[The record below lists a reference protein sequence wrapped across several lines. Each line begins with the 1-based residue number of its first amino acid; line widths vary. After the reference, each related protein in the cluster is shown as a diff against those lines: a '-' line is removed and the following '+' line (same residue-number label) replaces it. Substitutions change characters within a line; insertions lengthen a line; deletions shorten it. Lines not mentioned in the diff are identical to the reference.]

1 MNAFIHASIAGFKR
15 CFDFNGRSSR
25 PDFWYFMLLF
35 ILLYTVV
42 AVVDQTFVR
51 AKVDIRN
58 LPLGSYIPMGMVDP
72 NVGLLVLLY
81 RPVMALPTIAVSV
94 RRLHD
99 VGKSGWWS
107 VLWVLPIPGIGWLY
121 LIPLLCNPSRD

>member
-1 MNAFIHASIAGFKR
+1 MNTFIHASIAGFKR

-42 AVVDQTFVR
+42 AVVDQTFVT

-121 LIPLLCNPSRD
+121 LIPLLCKPSRE

>member
-1 MNAFIHASIAGFKR
+1 
-15 CFDFNGRSSR
+15 
-25 PDFWYFMLLF
+25 MLLF
-35 ILLYTVV
+35 ILLYMVV
-42 AVVDQTFVR
+42 AVVDQTFIT

-58 LPLGSYIPMGMVDP
+58 LPLGRYIPMGMVDP

-81 RPVMALPTIAVSV
+81 RPVMALPTMAVSV

-99 VGKSGWWS
+99 VGKSGWWC

-121 LIPLLCNPSRD
+121 LVPLLCKPSRD

>member
-1 MNAFIHASIAGFKR
+1 MNTFIHASIAGFKR

-42 AVVDQTFVR
+42 AVVDQTFVT

-99 VGKSGWWS
+99 VGKSGWLS

-121 LIPLLCNPSRD
+121 LIPLLCKPSRD

>member
-1 MNAFIHASIAGFKR
+1 
-15 CFDFNGRSSR
+15 
-25 PDFWYFMLLF
+25 MLLF
-35 ILLYTVV
+35 ILLYMVV
-42 AVVDQTFVR
+42 AVVDQTFIT

-58 LPLGSYIPMGMVDP
+58 LPLGRYIPMGMVDP

-99 VGKSGWWS
+99 VGKSGWLS

-121 LIPLLCNPSRD
+121 LIPLLCKPSRD

>member
-1 MNAFIHASIAGFKR
+1 MNTFIHASIAGFKR
-15 CFDFNGRSSR
+15 CLDFNGRSSR

-42 AVVDQTFVR
+42 AVVDQTFVS

-121 LIPLLCNPSRD
+121 LIPLLCKPSRD

>member
-1 MNAFIHASIAGFKR
+1 MNTFIHASLAGFKR

-25 PDFWYFMLLF
+25 SDFWYFMLLF
-35 ILLYTVV
+35 ILLYMVV
-42 AVVDQTFVR
+42 AVVDQTFIT

-58 LPLGSYIPMGMVDP
+58 LPLGSYIPMGRVDP

-81 RPVMALPTIAVSV
+81 RPVMALPTMAVSV

-99 VGKSGWWS
+99 VGKSGWWC
-107 VLWVLPIPGIGWLY
+107 VLWVLPIPGVGWLY
-121 LIPLLCNPSRD
+121 LVPLLCRPSRD

>member
-1 MNAFIHASIAGFKR
+1 MNTFIHASIAGFKR

-42 AVVDQTFVR
+42 AVVDQTFVS

-99 VGKSGWWS
+99 VGKSGWLS

-121 LIPLLCNPSRD
+121 LIPLLCKPSRD

>member
-1 MNAFIHASIAGFKR
+1 MNTFIHASLAGFKR

-25 PDFWYFMLLF
+25 SDFWYFMLLF

-42 AVVDQTFVR
+42 AVVDQTFIT

-81 RPVMALPTIAVSV
+81 RPVMALPTMAVSV

-99 VGKSGWWS
+99 VGKSGWWC

-121 LIPLLCNPSRD
+121 LVPLLCKPSRD

>member
-1 MNAFIHASIAGFKR
+1 MNTFIHASLAGFKR

-25 PDFWYFMLLF
+25 SDFWYFMLLF

-42 AVVDQTFVR
+42 AVVDQTFVS

-81 RPVMALPTIAVSV
+81 RPVMALPTMAVSV

-99 VGKSGWWS
+99 VGKSGWWC

-121 LIPLLCNPSRD
+121 LVPLLCKPSRD

>member
-1 MNAFIHASIAGFKR
+1 MNTFIHASIAGFKR
-15 CFDFNGRSSR
+15 CLDFNGRSSR

-42 AVVDQTFVR
+42 AVVDQTFVT

-121 LIPLLCNPSRD
+121 LKPLL

>member
-1 MNAFIHASIAGFKR
+1 MNTFIHASIAGFKR

-42 AVVDQTFVR
+42 AVVDQTFVS

-121 LIPLLCNPSRD
+121 LIPLLCKPSRD